1 MINRPLIT
9 SLYDEDKKISLSIGL
24 MKSDKSGSIESKI
37 YKSEKNMLG
46 VWAAEKLGIEG
57 VAEKDYQMIEVR
69 TREYFEL
76 GGMVSIDGKTLYV
89 HSADSIWGAKSKE
102 EILEWTET
110 NDGSEYS
117 SSVFYH
123 VYKLCEKKRFEV
135 PQIYNEKM
143 IGTSLAAEVKEVIN
157 EKVKIKIICEEP
169 EEKGITQKK
178 EVNITHEKPYEFHF
192 ASVYT
197 SQDGTGWY
205 CMPEVGDKVRLYM
218 PSEDESE
225 AYVISSV
232 HLEGGA
238 DRNNPDI
245 KFIRNKFMK
254 EVRFE
259 EKKLKITNNNG
270 TSITIDDNKGV
281 IIKSNKEI
289 SISCTKDITLLS
301 KSGKMDLSG
310 KKEIM
315 LKQGGSSSVQI
326 NNKVKFVAP
335 NIKM

>member
-289 SISCTKDITLLS
+289 SLSCTKDITLLS

-310 KKEIM
+310 KK
-315 LKQGGSSSVQI
+315 
-326 NNKVKFVAP
+326 
-335 NIKM
+335 